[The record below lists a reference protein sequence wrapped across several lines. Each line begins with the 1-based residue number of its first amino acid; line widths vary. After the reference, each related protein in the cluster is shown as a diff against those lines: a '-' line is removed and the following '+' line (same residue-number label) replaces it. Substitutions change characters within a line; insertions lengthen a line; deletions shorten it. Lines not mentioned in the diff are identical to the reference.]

1 MESNQPSEV
10 SQLEESLASL
20 KEKYEESAKIQAEWQ
35 EKVDNAKFI
44 VTYTSEDN
52 RVNKKFKKELEEY
65 KKLKNFDLTDSL
77 NGKVYDII
85 KNRRDWF
92 TRSTLISDRLA
103 LPVFISNLLTQ
114 YFKSMRFQKFKADLS
129 DIKIDSQSALT
140 DIFV

>member
-1 MESNQPSEV
+1 MESKQPSEV

-20 KEKYEESAKIQAEWQ
+20 KEKYEEGAKIQAEWQ

-85 KNRRDWF
+85 KNRRG
-92 TRSTLISDRLA
+92 
-103 LPVFISNLLTQ
+103 
-114 YFKSMRFQKFKADLS
+114 
-129 DIKIDSQSALT
+129 
-140 DIFV
+140 